1 MMPPEGHLMYLYGD
15 IAKAGCPS
23 FTTQRPDSLNDTT
36 MTEDRWKHGAPE
48 TIPSNDFVVSS
59 HSDLLDHMVSMQ
71 SAIRCCILVHRIESE
86 CLAPCITIH
95 LGFPSGMMANEF
107 VDDTAPAISRGTGH
121 GFRVQSEPFDSGNV
135 SRRNLLPLPTLGTDA
150 RGGVMPGALDVISNS
165 DGKPS
170 SIRFMGGSTWGI
182 RGFDG
187 SGLVNSAGTV
197 SYSASQWR
205 SSDIHCGRLTDASP
219 FRSAGRSVSSAVRR
233 VLYVGGYSNTNS
245 SNAPKYGLSYANAN
259 NDLSN
264 SNTNIGGRL
273 TRFSSTVYPDVG
285 SAPLYAKH
293 TVDVLRPSSTVL
305 RNEGDENKGNT
316 MPISINNLRSQILD
330 MGNLRTA
337 ARQCCSRRRDKTE
350 VARFKDGWEGKLIEI
365 RRILE
370 DGTYETSKYRY
381 FERWEHGKLRKIAD
395 LPLYPDRI
403 IRQAF
408 AQVLAPELDRKLIPQ
423 THASRKDHG
432 THSALRYACRCIRK
446 HPKIRFGMSIDAVKC
461 YESIDK
467 RILKGVMSRMIS
479 DRWVLDHLFRFID
492 DYELGGISIGDSL
505 SPLFCN
511 CYFNEIDHHMFET
524 MKCHAYVAY
533 ADNRF
538 IFGNS
543 RKWLMKMK
551 DEIERKFA
559 EYGLRIHS
567 NWHIAD
573 LTKEGLDFLG
583 YRIFKDHVRLRKST
597 KERFIRAM
605 RRMMRK
611 LESGLSLDKHDL
623 GCLNSY
629 RGMLRWCNSKNLYN
643 RYCKPILDVLE
654 AQKDTAIR
662 GSPTGVVSSSIEVNT

>member
-1 MMPPEGHLMYLYGD
+1 MMPREGCLFGHGD
-15 IAKAGCPS
+15 IAVAGCPS
-23 FTTQRPDSLNDTT
+23 PTTSQSSEGVHMKT
-36 MTEDRWKHGAPE
+36 MGDCRKHDLQN
-48 TIPSNDFVVSS
+48 TIPSNYFVVSS
-59 HSDLLDHMVSMQ
+59 RVRTSDLSGTMQ
-71 SAIRCCILVHRIESE
+71 SATDNCIPMHGMESE
-86 CLAPCITIH
+86 CLAPCITI
-95 LGFPSGMMANEF
+95 GFGSPLNATFKGK
-107 VDDTAPAISRGTGH
+107 VDDTSLPISRGTGY
-121 GFRVQSEPFDSGNV
+121 GFCSPMGSFKLEFV
-135 SRRNLLPLPTLGTDA
+135 SRLVPLAVSVHGAHPLNVNTSSGLSTTDSSMDIQEILLY
-150 RGGVMPGALDVISNS
+150 GGDFA
-165 DGKPS
+165 
-170 SIRFMGGSTWGI
+170 WGQ

-187 SGLVNSAGTV
+187 SGLVNSAGAV
-197 SYSASQWR
+197 SYPASQWK
-205 SSDIHCGRLTDASP
+205 SHDVHCGRLTDASP

-273 TRFSSTVYPDVG
+273 TRFSSTKYPDVG

-305 RNEGDENKGNT
+305 RNEGEENKGNT
-316 MPISINNLRSQILD
+316 MPKSINNLRSQILD

-337 ARQCCSRRRDKTE
+337 ARQCCSRRRDKAE

-370 DGTYETSKYRY
+370 EGSYETSKYRY

-395 LPLYPDRI
+395 LPLFPDRI

-446 HPKIRFGMSIDAVKC
+446 HPKIRYGMSIDAVKC

-467 RILKGVMSRMIS
+467 RILKSVMSRMIS

-511 CYFNEIDHHMFET
+511 CYFNEIDHHMYET
-524 MKCHAYVAY
+524 MRCHAYVAY

-605 RRMMRK
+605 RKMMRK

-654 AQKDTAIR
+654 ARKGVVPK
-662 GSPTGVVSSSIEVNT
+662 GSQTGVVSSSIEVNI